1 MTKVANGTMALKVI
15 LYAWPPLEEGL
26 MLQGWTVGDAMPD
39 WGIDIKDGAVT
50 TASFQFAQ
58 LHSKIVLV

>member
-1 MTKVANGTMALKVI
+1 MALKVI